1 MFNVEELACRNDFDV
16 RFSLI
21 ADLTFAS
28 ALCQKQALI
37 ILRCPINTLTTS

>member
-21 ADLTFAS
+21 VDISLTFVIKS
-28 ALCQKQALI
+28 
-37 ILRCPINTLTTS
+37 